1 MALSTYSDLQTSV
14 ANWLHRSD
22 LTSVIPDLIA
32 MAEERLTADI
42 VSRSMDTK
50 TNLATVAGTAT
61 VALPTD
67 MVEMR
72 RLQIVSSYNTVLKY
86 VTPDQLSADYY
97 TNQVGLPLVFSIV
110 GSNIELAPTPDA
122 VYTLE
127 ITYKQ
132 RIPALSS
139 TNTTNWLL
147 TNWPSCYLYATLLQ
161 AQPYIMGD
169 ERLPVIESLYKEAV
183 SNINA
188 VDFYSG
194 TTMRVKAR

>member
-1 MALSTYSDLQTSV
+1 MALSTYSDLQTSI

-22 LTSVIPDLIA
+22 LTSIIPDFIS
-32 MAEERLTADI
+32 MAEERLSADI
-42 VSRSMDTK
+42 SSRSMDTK
-50 TNLATVAGTAT
+50 SNLSTVAGTAT

-86 VTPDQLSADYY
+86 VTPDQLSADYF
-97 TNQVGLPLVFSIV
+97 TNQVGLPQVFTIV
-110 GSNIELAPTPDA
+110 GGNIELAPVPDA

-132 RIPALSS
+132 RIPALSD

-147 TNWPSCYLYATLLQ
+147 TSWPSCYLYGAILQ

-169 ERLPVIESLYKEAV
+169 ERLPTIEALYKEAV

-188 VDFYSG
+188 VDYYSG